1 MRSPL
6 LLALVLL
13 VPPAA
18 AAASPDGGGGPE
30 ASATP
35 TEPDLP
41 SLDDLERA
49 GYRIGKVRLE
59 IGQVFGESDG
69 HFLLFRLANRLHRT
83 TRPRVIERMLLFQP
97 GDPVSASAIAESER
111 LLRKERYFYDARI
124 RPVRVD
130 GDTVDLEVDTRD
142 VWSLNAGVAFHRT
155 GGANSV
161 SFELQDTNFLGI
173 GKEVQLLYQSNVDRT
188 EAFGRYLDRNL
199 LGSRLRLELDAGTAS
214 DGREGRFVLERPFFS
229 LDSRWGAGVAVSDQ
243 IRVDSLSDLGHVT
256 DRFEHGERFAE
267 VWGGWSSG
275 LEGGST
281 HRFTA
286 GLTWRQD
293 RFAPPPADF
302 DPVGGQVPTDREL
315 IYPWLGWEWVEDGY
329 VVLHD
334 LDKIERSEDVNLG
347 GEAGVR
353 LGYAPSGWGENP
365 GQAIVEARLR
375 DGFRLG
381 DRHLLLYGADLGGRF
396 GSGGSQDL
404 LASITLRD
412 YIRDFERGRLLL
424 SLRVQL
430 AHDLAPECQL
440 LLGGDTGLRGYPLR
454 YQQGDRLVL
463 ASIEQRLYDD
473 HEFLHLFRL
482 GAAAFF
488 DVGKVWFADEENA
501 LGQQLGTLR
510 DIGVGLRVG
519 SSRSARAGMV
529 HLDVAMPLDGPSD
542 IAHLQWLVSTSETF

>member
-1 MRSPL
+1 MRLRL
-6 LLALVLL
+6 LLALWLL
-13 VPPAA
+13 GSAALAASAPASGDEPAA
-18 AAASPDGGGGPE
+18 
-30 ASATP
+30 TP
-35 TEPDLP
+35 GSGQELP
-41 SLDDLERA
+41 SLEELERA
-49 GYRIGKVRLE
+49 GYRIGRVRLE
-59 IGQVFGESDG
+59 VGEVFGESDG
-69 HFLLFRLANRLHRT
+69 HFVLFRLANRLHRT

-97 GDPVSASAIAESER
+97 GDPVSASRIAESER

-124 RPVRVD
+124 RAVRVD

-229 LDSRWGAGVAVSDQ
+229 LDSRWGAGVAFSDR

-275 LEGGST
+275 LDAGST

-302 DPVGGQVPTDREL
+302 DPGDGRLPTDREL
-315 IYPWLGWEWVEDGY
+315 IYPWVGWEWVEDGY

-353 LGYAPSGWGENP
+353 LGFAPSGWGSNP
-365 GQAIVEARLR
+365 GQTIVEARLR
-375 DGFRLG
+375 DGLRLG
-381 DRHLLLYGADLGGRF
+381 DRNLLLYGADLGGRF
-396 GSGGSQDL
+396 GGGGSEDL

-412 YIRDFERGRLLL
+412 YIRDFARGRLLL
-424 SLRVQL
+424 SLRVEL
-430 AHDLAPECQL
+430 AHDLAPERQL

-463 ASIEQRLYDD
+463 ASIEQRLYND

-488 DVGKVWFADEENA
+488 DVGRAWFADEENA
-501 LGQQLGTLR
+501 NGQQLGTLR
-510 DIGVGLRVG
+510 DLGVGLRIG

-542 IAHLQWLVSTSETF
+542 IAHVQWLVSTSETF